1 MAALS
6 TTFCTKIRE
15 ARRKAG
21 LTQAALA
28 KTVGCAQSAISMLEG
43 GRADAVAMET
53 IGKILEALHLEL
65 PETSAADT
73 SAPPPSSGFAAARP
87 VKICPNAECPSN
99 FPYRVGRQVMF
110 LPTAHRV
117 DGGRCPVCGEV
128 LESACPDCGRP
139 VQPGHAFCTDCGHQF
154 VAVPDGMSPP
164 DNDWIAAQQ
173 ALAEKLNGRSRQGG

>member
-6 TTFCTKIRE
+6 TTFCTQIRD
-15 ARRKAG
+15 ARRRAG

-28 KTVGCAQSAISMLEG
+28 KSVGCAQSAISMLEG

-53 IGKILEALHLEL
+53 VGKILEALHLEL
-65 PETSAADT
+65 PEATAATS
-73 SAPPPSSGFAAARP
+73 PSNFGFAAARP

-139 VQPGHAFCTDCGHQF
+139 VHPGHAFCTDCGHQF
-154 VAVPDGMSPP
+154 VAIPDGMNPP

-173 ALAEKLNGRSRQGG
+173 ALAEKLNERRRHGD